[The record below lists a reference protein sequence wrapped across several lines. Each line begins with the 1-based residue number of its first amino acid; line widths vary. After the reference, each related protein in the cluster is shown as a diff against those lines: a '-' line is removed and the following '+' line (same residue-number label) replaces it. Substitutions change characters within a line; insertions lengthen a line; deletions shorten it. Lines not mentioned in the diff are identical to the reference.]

1 MITSFILL
9 LAGIL
14 LKYVPPKKINALYGY
29 RTGKSMKND
38 ETWKFANAYAAM
50 WLIRINAFLFMV
62 SIFLYSW
69 PMDIKNIESYLVIPA
84 VAGLAV
90 VIYRT
95 EKYLSILFDDKGMR
109 KTNR

>member
-1 MITSFILL
+1 
-9 LAGIL
+9 
-14 LKYVPPKKINALYGY
+14 
-29 RTGKSMKND
+29 MKND

-69 PMDIKNIESYLVIPA
+69 PMDIKKIESYLVIPA